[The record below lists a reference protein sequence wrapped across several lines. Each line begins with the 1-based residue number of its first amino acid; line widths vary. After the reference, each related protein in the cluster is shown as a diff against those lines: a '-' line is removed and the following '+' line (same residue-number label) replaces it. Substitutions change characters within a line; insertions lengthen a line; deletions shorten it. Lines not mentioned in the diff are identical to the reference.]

1 MKTPL
6 VSVIIPMYNTGASCL
21 ELIKTLQ
28 ESTYKN
34 IEIICI
40 DDDARCNGNELFRK
54 RPYKRTDGNP
64 FGCCQVFVKRRFP
77 TKD

>member
-21 ELIKTLQ
+21 ELIKTSQ

-40 DDDARCNGNELFRK
+40 DDGSVDNSFDTIK
-54 RPYKRTDGNP
+54 SY
-64 FGCCQVFVKRRFP
+64 VKNKKN
-77 TKD
+77 TIE